1 EDLNPGAPLLL
12 HGVYSWH
19 SGKVVDEGNICCNTR
34 ESKSHDR
41 MISTVTNKVMT
52 QLLRTI
58 FKNNVIIF
66 KIYRYHKLIH

>member
-1 EDLNPGAPLLL
+1 MFYKIPN
-12 HGVYSWH
+12 HQ
-19 SGKVVDEGNICCNTR
+19 NICCNTR
-34 ESKSHDR
+34 ESESHDR